1 MERFHI
7 EHVIISMPLEV
18 EGHTVPHWKAPVS
31 CKLVSRGLS
40 NGSIFSLS
48 LVLLKSV
55 YLHHKWGLGW
65 FVSLSTVASYTL
77 GFFKV

>member
-1 MERFHI
+1 MEKFQI
-7 EHVIISMPLEV
+7 EHVIISMSLEV
-18 EGHTVPHWKAPVS
+18 EGHTVPHLKAPVS

-55 YLHHKWGLGW
+55 YLLHKWVLGQ
-65 FVSLSTVASYTL
+65 FVSLCTVVFLKLDRYN
-77 GFFKV
+77 

>member
-1 MERFHI
+1 MEKFHI

-55 YLHHKWGLGW
+55 YLLHKWVLGQ
-65 FVSLSTVASYTL
+65 FVSLCTVVFLKLDRYN
-77 GFFKV
+77 

>member
-1 MERFHI
+1 MEKFQI
-7 EHVIISMPLEV
+7 EHVIISMSLEV
-18 EGHTVPHWKAPVS
+18 EGHTVPHSKAPVS
-31 CKLVSRGLS
+31 CKLVSRGQS